1 MTTTTMSVSNAVAL
15 PAIRLPDFLIIGAA
29 KSATTTLHELMGR
42 HPRVFVS
49 KIKEPEFFAV
59 DAVYERGL
67 AWYQALFRDA
77 RPDQL
82 CCEASTAYT
91 RWPQFPKAAERIA
104 RTLPQAKLIYLLRH
118 PIDRAYSHYV
128 HRVTRE
134 LYPHQP
140 IRYTFEEHVV
150 NDPMC
155 LDGSRYMDQIEQYL
169 KYFPRSSLLIL
180 LTEDLERRP
189 DETLATAWRFLGLDP
204 VRLENAAIRGN
215 EGQSIR
221 EGRIRRYVMAPLNAL
236 PGVRRLKGAV
246 PQTWKDRVFSLLER
260 SPYGR
265 WVKQRHTPPKMLPQ
279 TRARLVEEFRPL
291 NRRLAEFIGRDL
303 SHWNR

>member
-1 MTTTTMSVSNAVAL
+1 MTVTTMSAMER
-15 PAIRLPDFLIIGAA
+15 PAARGLRLPDFLIIGAA

-49 KIKEPEFFAV
+49 RIKEPEFFAV
-59 DAVYERGL
+59 DSVYERGL
-67 AWYQALFRDA
+67 DWYQALFRDA

-91 RWPQFPKAAERIA
+91 RSPQFPHAPERIA
-104 RTLPQAKLIYLLRH
+104 RTLPHAKLIYLVRH

-140 IRYTFEEHVV
+140 IRFTFEEHVV
-150 NDPMC
+150 KDPMC
-155 LDGSRYMDQIEQYL
+155 LDGSRYMEQIDRYL
-169 KYFPRSSLLIL
+169 QYFPKSSLLVL
-180 LTEDLERRP
+180 LTEDLENRP
-189 DETLATAWRFLGLDP
+189 VETLATAWRFVGLDP
-204 VRLENAAIRGN
+204 VGLDNVGVRGN
-215 EGQSIR
+215 EGQSILK
-221 EGRIRRYVMAPLNAL
+221 GRIRRYIMAPLNAI
-236 PGVRRLKGAV
+236 PGVGRVKRAV
-246 PQTWKDRVFSLLER
+246 PRSWKEGVFSLLEK

-265 WVKQRHTPPKMLPQ
+265 WIKRRHTPPGMLAE

-291 NRRLAEFIGRDL
+291 NRRLAEFLGRDL